1 MTDNVW
7 KVNSPKCNTTAAAEP
22 SALKLLKLSHMN
34 SALFN
39 NQN

>member
-22 SALKLLKLSHMN
+22 KALKIMEKESYEQR
-34 SALFN
+34 FV
-39 NQN
+39 